1 MITLDQVILLEQK
14 VESAVAKIQQL
25 QAENDALRAKCG
37 ELTNA
42 LSSKTELLSTIES
55 DQSQIESGIKKALDR
70 LLYIENAVL
79 KNGGSAADAQAASHP
94 QPEPSSQAMNPAE
107 DAEVEERTNPAAG
120 QENPAQNQ
128 IDKIEQIGQIEQPV
142 SYVQYNHPYQEE
154 PDPSEPNFGTMQ
166 LSDTQEIENAF
177 DDGLGDD
184 NDDEA
189 QDNLGFDIF

>member
-79 KNGGSAADAQAASHP
+79 KNGGSAADAQAASHS

-128 IDKIEQIGQIEQPV
+128 IEQPV
-142 SYVQYNHPYQEE
+142 SYVQYNHPHQEE
-154 PDPSEPNFGTMQ
+154 PAPSEPNFGTMQ

>member
-79 KNGGSAADAQAASHP
+79 KNGSSASDAQAASHS
-94 QPEPSSQAMNPAE
+94 QPESSSQAMNPAE
-107 DAEVEERTNPAAG
+107 DAEVEECTNSAAG

-128 IDKIEQIGQIEQPV
+128 DKIEQIGQIEQPV
-142 SYVQYNHPYQEE
+142 SYVQYNHPHQEE

>member
-79 KNGGSAADAQAASHP
+79 KNGGSAADAQAALHP
-94 QPEPSSQAMNPAE
+94 QLEQSSQTMNPAE
-107 DAEVEERTNPAAG
+107 TAEVEERTNPAAG

-128 IDKIEQIGQIEQPV
+128 DKIEQIGQIEQPV
-142 SYVQYNHPYQEE
+142 SYVQYNHPHQEE

-177 DDGLGDD
+177 DDVLGDD